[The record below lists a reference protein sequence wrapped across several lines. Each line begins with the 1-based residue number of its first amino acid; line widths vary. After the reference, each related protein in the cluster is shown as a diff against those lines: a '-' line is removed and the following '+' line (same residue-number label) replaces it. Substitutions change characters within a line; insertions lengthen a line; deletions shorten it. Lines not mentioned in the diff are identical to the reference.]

1 MIETESLVSL
11 WTRVRKRLEAAGVAT
26 PVLDARLLVEAGA
39 QVSRLDIVT
48 EPRRPVS
55 PEQAA
60 AVEALALRRAARE
73 PVAHILGR
81 QAFWKLE
88 FGVTPDALVPRPE
101 TELLV
106 EIALEL
112 IEPAQEALVLDLGVG
127 TGAILLSVLSERPFA
142 RGVGVDKSAAA
153 LEVARANASALSLSN
168 RAELREGDWADG
180 LDARFDLVLSN
191 PPYLTE
197 ADMAALSPEVLHEP
211 RLALDGG
218 GDGLAA
224 YRVILQAM
232 PRLLAPCG
240 AFAVEVGAGQARD
253 VAGIAKAAGLEACEP
268 RLDLAGIPR
277 VVFGRAR
284 G

>member
-1 MIETESLVSL
+1 MSATLVSL
-11 WTRVRKRLEAAGVAT
+11 WTDVRRRLEAAGVES

-48 EPRRPVS
+48 EPRRPVT
-55 PEQAA
+55 PAQAA
-60 AVEALALRRAARE
+60 AIEALVLRRAARE
-73 PVAHILGR
+73 PLAYILGR

-88 FGVTPDALVPRPE
+88 FGVTPDTLVPRPE

-191 PPYLTE
+191 PPYITE
-197 ADMAALSPEVLHEP
+197 QDMAALSPEVLHEP

-224 YRVILQAM
+224 YRAIFQAM
-232 PRLLAPCG
+232 PRVLAPGG
-240 AFAVEVGAGQARD
+240 AFAVEVGRGQARD
-253 VAGIAKAAGLEACEP
+253 VARIAKAAGFEPEAP

-277 VVFGRAR
+277 VVLGRAR